1 MRFPFSKVFPLL
13 LLSTVIAPAGDWPT
27 FRGDMQRTGYYA
39 GPVGYP
45 KKEPVWIASLGC
57 EFISSPSVADKT
69 LYIGGRDSC
78 LYAIDAA
85 TGHVLW
91 KKKTDGWVD
100 SSPLFFDGN
109 VYVGSRD
116 QTIYALNADGR
127 EILRMEAGMQLSSP
141 AMTANGVIITGLGP
155 PYNAIAGYQPAG
167 KAGLG
172 KAAAQWSIEF
182 SQMSYSSPSVFG
194 QTAVLGASDG
204 FLYMVDT
211 DTKRIA
217 WRLKTDGG
225 VYLSTP
231 AIGKEE
237 ARVYFAPG
245 NYDYSVYSVDL
256 LSGKVIWKSEGSPDQ
271 SLGKKLKTA
280 KFSPEMILDLL
291 RYKPSDRPMIAA
303 RLLGRPGQSANLA
316 TMLGKKAAEGWT
328 PLGEMKTSSVAVA
341 PDNVY
346 VIQKALGLQETQ
358 VGGAADQRSKPMF
371 TILAL
376 DKSTGGEAWRF
387 SELRDCVRLGYCSSP
402 VVTEHSLFFGW
413 GEGMVYM
420 LDRHTGALQWSD
432 TLTGD
437 IISSP
442 AIAHGNLY
450 IATMAGNI
458 YCFKLQDS
466 PPGLDFQRSTYCYPN
481 PARGLVSHIQ
491 VFVGKAGTMDMA
503 LYNSAEKPVFKLSRQ
518 ISANEKY
525 SYDWDLSRVANGVYF
540 AIVKVQYAD
549 GTKDK
554 KVLKVAV
561 LK

>member
-1 MRFPFSKVFPLL
+1 MRFPFNKVLSVF
-13 LLSTVIAPAGDWPT
+13 LLSAVASLAGDWPT

-39 GPVGYP
+39 DPVGYP
-45 KKEPVWIASLGC
+45 KKEPLWIASLGC
-57 EFISSPSVADKT
+57 EFVSSPSVADRT

-85 TGHVLW
+85 TGRVLW

-100 SSPLFFDGN
+100 SSPLLSDGK
-109 VYVGSRD
+109 VFVGSRD
-116 QTIYALNADGR
+116 GTIYTLDADGR
-127 EILRMEAGMQLSSP
+127 EVLRIEAGLQLSSP
-141 AMTANGVIITGLGP
+141 AMVSNGMVITGLGP
-155 PYNAIAGYQPAG
+155 PYNAVAGYQPAG
-167 KAGLG
+167 LAKFG
-172 KAAAQWSIEF
+172 KVAAQWSIGF

-204 FLYMVDT
+204 FLYMVNT
-211 DTKRIA
+211 DTKKIG
-217 WRLKTDGG
+217 WSLKTDGG

-245 NYDYSVYSVDL
+245 NYDYGVYAVDL
-256 LSGKVIWKSEGSPDQ
+256 LSGKLIWKSEGSPDQ
-271 SLGKKLKTA
+271 ALGKKLQTA
-280 KFSPEMILDLL
+280 AMPPEMMIELL
-291 RYKPSDRPMIAA
+291 RFKPADRPVMAA
-303 RLLGRPGQSANLA
+303 RMLSRSGQSGNLA
-316 TMLGKKAAEGWT
+316 KTLGKKSAGDWT

-346 VIQKALGLQETQ
+346 VIQKALGLETQ
-358 VGGAADQRSKPMF
+358 AGGAADQQYKPKF

-376 DKSTGGEAWRF
+376 NKSTGQEAWRF

-402 VVTEHSLFFGW
+402 VVTERAVFFGW
-413 GEGMVYM
+413 GEGMLYM
-420 LDRHTGALQWSD
+420 LDKQTGALQWSD

-442 AIAHGNLY
+442 AIANGNLY
-450 IATMAGNI
+450 VATMAGKI
-458 YCFKLQDS
+458 YSFRLMDS

-481 PARGLVSHIQ
+481 PARGVVSHIQ
-491 VFVGKAGTMDMA
+491 LFVATAGTVDMT
-503 LYNSAEKPVFKLSRQ
+503 LYNAAEKPVFRFSRRMT
-518 ISANEKY
+518 ANEKY
-525 SYDWDLSRVANGVYF
+525 SYDWNLNRVANGVYF
-540 AIVKVQYAD
+540 ALVKVQYAD

-561 LK
+561 LR